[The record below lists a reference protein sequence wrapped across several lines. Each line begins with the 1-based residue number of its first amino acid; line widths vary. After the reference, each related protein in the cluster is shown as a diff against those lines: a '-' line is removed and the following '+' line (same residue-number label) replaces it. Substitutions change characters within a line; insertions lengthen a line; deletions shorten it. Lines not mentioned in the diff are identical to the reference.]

1 MSRHPGESGL
11 EPLVKGTDAFAARW
25 ILADV
30 VERSLDVQYYI
41 WHDDDTGKLLLGQL
55 MRAADRGVRIR
66 LLLDDIYTSTYDL
79 RLSTLDRHPNIE
91 VRVFNPFLARKRRFL
106 EGITSFRRINRRMH
120 NKSFTADNQVTI
132 VGGRNIGDIYFE
144 ARTDVNYADFDVMA
158 VGPVVRSVSE
168 AFDTYWN
175 SDFAVPIN
183 VLESPGP
190 PEGLDQIRAVL
201 ERHAEAMRKSEY
213 IDAVRR
219 SEFAARLERGGLV
232 HYWGGAWA
240 VYDDPRKAAG
250 DAADPSGYIKAQM
263 RPVALDTNS
272 ELFAISAYFVPGKE
286 GLRLFRQLRERGV
299 RVRVLT
305 NSMVSNDVPVV
316 HAGYARYRKPML
328 RAGVELYEIKRTA
341 VAPGRKSKIGLGGS
355 SRAGLHSKAY
365 IFDRR
370 RIFIGSYNLDPRSR
384 RINTE
389 LGILFEDAKFAEF
402 VARRLDDVL
411 GQVAFRLELKEIP
424 AGDGVGGT
432 RSVIEWVTEKDG
444 EEVRF
449 DTEPDTSVWQRV
461 RAWFLSLL
469 PIEGQL

>member
-30 VERSLDVQYYI
+30 AERSLDVQYYI

-66 LLLDDIYTSTYDL
+66 LLLDDVYTSTYDL
-79 RLSTLDRHPNIE
+79 KLSTLHRHPNIE

-183 VLESPGP
+183 VLESPGS
-190 PEGLDQIRAVL
+190 PERLGQIRAFL
-201 ERHAEAMRKSEY
+201 ERHAESMRDSEY
-213 IDAVRR
+213 IDAVRT
-219 SEFAARLERGGLV
+219 SEFAARLKRGDLI

-240 VYDDPRKAAG
+240 VYDDPSKAAG
-250 DAADPSGYIKAQM
+250 DAADPSGYIKTQM
-263 RPVALDTNS
+263 RPVVLDTNS

-286 GLRLFRQLRERGV
+286 GMRLFKQLRERGV

-305 NSMVSNDVPVV
+305 NSLASNDVPVV

-341 VAPGRKSKIGLGGS
+341 MAPGRKSRIGLGGS

-389 LGILFEDAKFAEF
+389 LGILVEDAKFTEF

-461 RAWFLSLL
+461 RTWFLSLL